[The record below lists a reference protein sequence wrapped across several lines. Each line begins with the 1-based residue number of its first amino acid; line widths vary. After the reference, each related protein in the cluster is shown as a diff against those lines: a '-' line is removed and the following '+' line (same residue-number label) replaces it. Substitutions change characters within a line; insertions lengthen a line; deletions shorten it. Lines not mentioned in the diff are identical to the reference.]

1 LKKQKN
7 WELLSNFK
15 LEVFMKT
22 IMIVMVFLSVM
33 ILTACGNDPAT
44 FVNPDIVD
52 SVTTVIDTS
61 TLNSVLSQED
71 MYLESI
77 GQHDLVPGLDCT
89 LYTVSTSTTSITQ
102 ANATSG
108 AETNVASFSY
118 TGAFNQP
125 QASVTAGFN
134 VLPTAL
140 QSLYQTYFIV
150 KCQGYL
156 IELDDQYHE
165 FTLTSDDGSLLTLDT
180 LLVNNDGL
188 HSSQTVSATKQTTIG
203 AHYLEVDFLQAT
215 GNQILVLSQDGVVM
229 DGNLFYH

>member
-1 LKKQKN
+1 
-7 WELLSNFK
+7 
-15 LEVFMKT
+15 
-22 IMIVMVFLSVM
+22 
-33 ILTACGNDPAT
+33 
-44 FVNPDIVD
+44 
-52 SVTTVIDTS
+52 
-61 TLNSVLSQED
+61 
-71 MYLESI
+71 
-77 GQHDLVPGLDCT
+77 VP
-89 LYTVSTSTTSITQ
+89 TSTTSITQ

-165 FTLTSDDGSLLTLDT
+165 FTLTSDDGSLLTIDS
-180 LLVNNDGL
+180 LLINNDGL

-203 AHYLEVDFLQAT
+203 AHWMELDFYQAG
-215 GNQILVLSQDGVVM
+215 GNQILVLQE
-229 DGNLFYH
+229 DGNVMNSQLFYH